1 MALLKKSFLLQLIHW
16 LHRRIRKMLVLTRY
30 IDESIII
37 NDNIKITVLDIQG
50 NQVRLGI
57 EAPIDV
63 DVHREEIYEKI
74 QAKLSKQRD

>member
-1 MALLKKSFLLQLIHW
+1 MALFKKSWLLRLTHW
-16 LHRRIRKMLVLTRY
+16 LRRRIHKMLVLTRY

-50 NQVRLGI
+50 KQVRLGI

-74 QAKLSKQRD
+74 QTELSKHSD

>member
-1 MALLKKSFLLQLIHW
+1 
-16 LHRRIRKMLVLTRY
+16 MLVLTRY

-37 NDNIKITVLDIQG
+37 NGDIKITVLDIQG

-57 EAPIDV
+57 EAPRDI

-74 QAKLSKQRD
+74 QTELSKHSD